1 MKRRPDVC
9 SCSWY
14 FCSVLLMTFIS
25 GLMLMAHGKS
35 ACFISLNNYHPF
47 WLNVFFINYTFVG
60 DGIFAFCLIAIAWLF
75 FKRKE
80 EGKALL
86 ISFILSGLATQIIKN
101 LVNAPRPKLYFEAGQ
116 YLHFIDGVS
125 LANNS
130 SFPSGHTATAFALAT
145 VLVLMARNKNAQL
158 VVLLAAATVGYSRIY
173 LAQHFLLDVM
183 IGAVIGT
190 ASGILAVYF
199 ALNLNALKLPAIKWH
214 PAKNNNRQSGSP
226 SSIQTA

>member
-1 MKRRPDVC
+1 MI
-9 SCSWY
+9 
-14 FCSVLLMTFIS
+14 FIS
-25 GLMLMAHGKS
+25 GLVLMIFGKS
-35 ACFISLNNYHPF
+35 VCFISLNNYHPF

-60 DGIFAFCLIAIAWLF
+60 DGIFAIGLIAIAWLF
-75 FKRKE
+75 FKRKD

-86 ISFILSGLATQIIKN
+86 ISFILSGLAAQIIKN

-145 VLVLMARNKNAQL
+145 VLVLMAKNKNGQL
-158 VVLLAAATVGYSRIY
+158 FILLAAAMVGYSRIY

-190 ASGILAVYF
+190 ASGMLAVYF
-199 ALNLNALKLPAIKWH
+199 ALNLNSFRLPAFKW
-214 PAKNNNRQSGSP
+214 PQAKNSRQLRSP
-226 SSIQTA
+226 SSVQTA